1 MGGNVGEETE
11 EAREALNVGK
21 VYEAVLLLS
30 PGGPGLLEPLVAPVT
45 AVEEKPPEPQG
56 GVAVWLLVCVAVKV
70 EAMPSVDVDVE
81 FVPTPELGVRDAG
94 LLLLADVGDE
104 GPPPVAVLLEFPY
117 GPVELLEAELVPPVD
132 RAAELLD
139 EVPFEVFTGPAEVTV
154 LFGATEVAEPRVRTE
169 VAVELHSSPRLPQ
182 SGLEVLLEVGEDE
195 DTGPVADHPVV
206 GHVKS
211 VVVLG

>member
-1 MGGNVGEETE
+1 MGGDVGEETE

-56 GVAVWLLVCVAVKV
+56 VVAVWLLVCVAVKV

-81 FVPTPELGVRDAG
+81 FVPTWELGVRDAG

-104 GPPPVAVLLEFPY
+104 APPVAVPLEFPY
-117 GPVELLEAELVPPVD
+117 GPVELLEAELIPSVD
-132 RAAELLD
+132 RAAELLA
-139 EVPFEVFTGPAEVTV
+139 EAPFEVFTGPAEVTV

-169 VAVELHSSPRLPQ
+169 VAVELHLSPRPPQ
-182 SGLEVLLEVGEDE
+182 SGLEVLLELGEDE